1 MRITSKLFALPVI
14 AFAILASSCKK
25 YEDGP
30 IVSFRSKE
38 QRIANTWKVESAYED
53 GNNVTS
59 SYNQYELQML
69 TDGKARLAAVYT
81 LSNVTFEYETD
92 GRWELINDKED
103 LKLDFEDNEADR
115 TYQILRLKEKQLWIR
130 EKGGEVELHLTAR

>member
-1 MRITSKLFALPVI
+1 MRITNKLFTAAVVV
-14 AFAILASSCKK
+14 FTMLAGSCK

-30 IVSFRSKE
+30 IVSLRSKE
-38 QRIANTWKVESAYED
+38 QRLANTWKVESAYND

-59 SYNQYELQML
+59 SYDQYELQML
-69 TDGKARLAAVYT
+69 TDGKARLAAIYT
-81 LSNVTFEYETD
+81 LGNVTFEYETD

-103 LKLDFEDNEADR
+103 LKLDFEDNDADR

-130 EKGGEVELHLTAR
+130 EKGGDTELHLIPR